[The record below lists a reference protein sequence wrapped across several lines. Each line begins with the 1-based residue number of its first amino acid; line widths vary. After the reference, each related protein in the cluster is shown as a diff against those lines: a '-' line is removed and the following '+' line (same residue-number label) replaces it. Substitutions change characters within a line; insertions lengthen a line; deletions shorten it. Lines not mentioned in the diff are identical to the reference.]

1 MMTRSTFFGIELGK
15 RAIMAQRA
23 GTDVVG
29 HNLANQSTEG
39 YSRQSLY
46 LVPSSPFATPTTA
59 PYNMAGQLGTGVM
72 AETIARAQNE
82 YITNQIRGSTSRQA
96 RLDVLADTY
105 SQLEGIVD
113 VSSDASLDQLLTDF
127 FSAWHDL
134 SLSPEETAN
143 RTALRE
149 AASTLASEFGRI
161 DAALTA
167 IREQLDGDI
176 QLMVDTVNRI
186 GADLAAVNHEIQKVN
201 ASDQVPNDLMDR
213 RDALLLELSSYIS
226 ITSLIQEDSS
236 VFVTIGGRMFVQD
249 DKFHGLATSV
259 DTANSG
265 YLRVVYAD
273 RRHLEVTAIGGKLMA
288 TLEAR
293 DQVVPA
299 FADSIDDIA
308 SVLITEVNNLHRG
321 GYGLNDTTGYDFFT
335 GTDAGTIAVAT
346 VIQNDHRAIQA
357 ARDPSSPGD
366 GRIALAIAQL
376 VGSQMMALDG
386 ATLPAFYRAVI
397 SELGATADGIERA
410 GQSENQ
416 VAAQLGTMRESQL
429 GVNMDEELINL
440 IRYEQGYAAA
450 SRVITTVDE
459 TLDRLINA
467 TGLVGL

>member
-1 MMTRSTFFGIELGK
+1 
-15 RAIMAQRA
+15 
-23 GTDVVG
+23 
-29 HNLANQSTEG
+29 
-39 YSRQSLY
+39 
-46 LVPSSPFATPTTA
+46 
-59 PYNMAGQLGTGVM
+59 
-72 AETIARAQNE
+72 
-82 YITNQIRGSTSRQA
+82 
-96 RLDVLADTY
+96 
-105 SQLEGIVD
+105 
-113 VSSDASLDQLLTDF
+113 
-127 FSAWHDL
+127 
-134 SLSPEETAN
+134 
-143 RTALRE
+143 
-149 AASTLASEFGRI
+149 
-161 DAALTA
+161 
-167 IREQLDGDI
+167 
-176 QLMVDTVNRI
+176 
-186 GADLAAVNHEIQKVN
+186 
-201 ASDQVPNDLMDR
+201 
-213 RDALLLELSSYIS
+213 
-226 ITSLIQEDSS
+226 
-236 VFVTIGGRMFVQD
+236 MFVQD
-249 DKFHGLATSV
+249 DKFHGLATAV
-259 DTANSG
+259 DTENSG

-273 RRHLEVTAIGGKLMA
+273 RPNLEVTAIGGKLMA

-386 ATLPAFYRAVI
+386 TTLPAFYRAVI
-397 SELGATADGIERA
+397 SELGAAADGIERA
-410 GQSENQ
+410 TKSEQQ

-429 GVNMDEELINL
+429 GVNMDEELVNL

-450 SRVITTVDE
+450 SRVLTTVDE